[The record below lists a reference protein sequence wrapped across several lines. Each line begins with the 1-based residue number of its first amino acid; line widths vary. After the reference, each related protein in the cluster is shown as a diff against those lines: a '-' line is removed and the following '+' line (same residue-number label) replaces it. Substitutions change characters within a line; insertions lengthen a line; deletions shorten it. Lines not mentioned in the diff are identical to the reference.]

1 MFNSCQSLRVV
12 WVEDYHVDSARK
24 IIGDHVVMSRL
35 QMEQVLQTTIGKVRL
50 QDQWSLRSVVIPEGL
65 EKVGSYW
72 FIFSD
77 IESVEIPGSVT
88 EIGAGAFY

>member
-1 MFNSCQSLRVV
+1 
-12 WVEDYHVDSARK
+12 
-24 IIGDHVVMSRL
+24 
-35 QMEQVLQTTIGKVRL
+35 MEQVLQTTIGKVRL
-50 QDQWSLRSVVIPEGL
+50 QDLWSLRSVVIPEGL

-88 EIGAGAFY
+88 EIGAGAFYQCKKLKHVHFADDSQL